1 MAFSLSEVHE
11 LEADVCHAVVRH
23 HDQLLTVI
31 LRCSHTEALTLPPEF
46 VAEIDHSSVVRF
58 EANLPPDDSQS
69 GLFSTDDPC
78 VILADGQIHNHL
90 EIASDHVILDVYTQ
104 TGPEFFTVTSE
115 ELDGTVPAVGS
126 RLRVWLLGLSIYPT
140 KT

>member
-1 MAFSLSEVHE
+1 MAFALSEVHE
-11 LEADVCHAVVRH
+11 LQRDVCHAVVRH

-31 LRCSHTEALTLPPEF
+31 LRCCHTEALALPPEF
-46 VAEIDHSSVVRF
+46 VAEIDHSSVLRF

-69 GLFSTDDPC
+69 GFFPTDDPC

-90 EIASDHVILDVYTQ
+90 EIDSDHVLLDVYTQ
-104 TGPEFFTVTSE
+104 AGPEFFTVTSE
-115 ELDGTVPAVGS
+115 ELDGTIPVVGS